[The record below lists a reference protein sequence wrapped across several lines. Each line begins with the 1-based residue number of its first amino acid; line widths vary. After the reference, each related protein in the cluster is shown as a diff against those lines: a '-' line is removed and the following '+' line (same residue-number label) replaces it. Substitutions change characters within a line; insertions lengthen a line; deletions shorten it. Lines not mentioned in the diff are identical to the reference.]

1 MSDEAY
7 MRRPETKQAGQW
19 NSSRG
24 SIRDSISRATFTME
38 RAEVLF
44 GSYRRADAND
54 PVRYVAAIAAVLSLY
69 EPEIMIEVTDPRT
82 GIQNTDDFK
91 TFMPQSGELKRY
103 CDGVAA
109 VRDRIRKMAAWP
121 APDPNRM
128 RLAAPVP
135 MPGDKATVLV
145 PKENP
150 RYPALVEWAK
160 TADER
165 LWKFDPRGVW
175 VSWDTWDS
183 RSVAARMGARSNGLG
198 PLTLSEDARRAMADI
213 DAQRNGDLPC
223 DHPTDAYQE
232 AESR

>member
-1 MSDEAY
+1 MGDEDQY
-7 MRRPETKQAGQW
+7 TRPRESRQAG
-19 NSSRG
+19 SSRN
-24 SIRDSISRATFTME
+24 STNQVAFAMQ

-44 GSYRRADAND
+44 GSYRRGDAND
-54 PVRYVAAIAAVLSLY
+54 PERYVAAIAAVLSMY
-69 EPEIMIEVTDPRT
+69 EPDLIREITDPRSSIAT
-82 GIQNTDDFK
+82 TEKFMS
-91 TFMPQSGELKRY
+91 FMPNAGELKVY

-121 APDPNRM
+121 APDPSRM

-145 PKENP
+145 PKENQ
-150 RYPALVEWAK
+150 RYPAMVEWAK

-165 LWKFDPRGVW
+165 LWKFDPRGIW

-183 RSVAARMGARSNGLG
+183 RSVAARMGKALNLSQ
-198 PLTLSEDARRAMADI
+198 LTLSEDARRAMADI

-223 DHPTDAYQE
+223 DHPTGAYQE
-232 AESR
+232 AE